1 MNNKY
6 QILDIMGV
14 GAFGTVVKATQ
25 KSSGETVAIKLI
37 KQIQKDSYMLRK
49 VIRELCILRKLS
61 DIENNIYTSK
71 VIEVILPMIC
81 FKNEEKS

>member
-14 GAFGTVVKATQ
+14 GAFGTVVKATK

-61 DIENNIYTSK
+61 DIENNIYTTK